1 MKSNKQ
7 ILIES
12 VPGLITT
19 AIILLLVLI
28 FAPSFPVLALGLLG
42 FVIIKG
48 LWEKKTFKEIAPE
61 ALTLLIIIGS
71 VKLLYDLFG
80 GSGLWG
86 LVVIV
91 LFLAGV
97 ILWRARK
104 QFLGTIRNIEKKHFG
119 ETAEE
124 RRERLRNEKGR
135 SN

>member
-1 MKSNKQ
+1 MKSNKE
-7 ILIES
+7 ILKDS
-12 VPGLITT
+12 LPGLATT
-19 AIILLLVLI
+19 AVILLLVLL
-28 FAPSFPVLALGLLG
+28 FSPSFSILALGLLG
-42 FVIIKG
+42 YVFIKG
-48 LWEKKTFKEIAPE
+48 FYKKKKLKEILPE
-61 ALTLLIIIGS
+61 ALTLLIIIGT

-104 QFLGTIRNIEKKHFG
+104 DFLETIRSIEKKHFG

-124 RRERLRNEKGR
+124 RRERLRK
-135 SN
+135 